1 MARDSTRALKEDLA
15 LKTEH
20 ITHIEN
26 ELCMLKV
33 TEVYFRVLAM
43 QLHGI
48 SLKKNSSFVNLSMDT
63 VLCRKPLRLGKLETL

>member
-1 MARDSTRALKEDLA
+1 MARDSTRALKEDLT

-33 TEVYFRVLAM
+33 SEVYSRVLPM
-43 QLHGI
+43 QLCDI
-48 SLKKNSSFVNLSMDT
+48 SLLKNLS
-63 VLCRKPLRLGKLETL
+63 LLSLSQWLLYCAEYP